1 MGEVISGGLT
11 AVPGIEAAG
20 VHCEIKKNK
29 RDLALIYSTVP
40 AVAAGVFTT
49 NLIKAAPV
57 LVSARNVKEKETRAI
72 VVNSGNANACSGQ
85 RGLNDAERM
94 AIITAQA
101 LNLEP
106 EQVLVGSTGVIG
118 QFLPMDKVE
127 KGILKAAQ
135 VLSREGG
142 SYAAE
147 AILTTDTIKKEIA
160 YTFEISGK
168 KVTIGV
174 MAKGSGMI
182 CPNMAT
188 MLAFI
193 TTDVKIS
200 KPLLEKALQESASKS
215 YNLITVDG
223 DTSTNDMVLILANG
237 MAQNPEINE
246 EGEDYKEFLKALN
259 YVNRQMASNI
269 IRDGE
274 GTTKLIEVT
283 IKGIIDYEM
292 GRKLSMGILN
302 SNLVKT
308 AFFGEDANWGR
319 IITAMGYSCQEFIP
333 EKVDIFLGDIQ
344 VMKDGVG
351 LIFDEEKA
359 KEILS
364 HKKVQVLIDLKLGSE
379 EITAWGSDLSYQY
392 VTINSSYRS

>member
-127 KGILKAAQ
+127 KGILKVAQ

-168 KVTIGV
+168 KVTIGA

>member
-11 AVPGIEAAG
+11 AATGIRAAG

-168 KVTIGV
+168 KVTIGA